1 MKKIFNFI
9 QGDVKDDEYGDVEDD
24 ADGDVND
31 DEDAV
36 VVVVVVFVV
45 VVVNPAMAMFLL
57 QRFVLQVQCCL

>member
-36 VVVVVVFVV
+36 VVVVVV
-45 VVVNPAMAMFLL
+45 VNPAMAMFLL

>member
-31 DEDAV
+31 DEDGD
-36 VVVVVVFVV
+36 VV